1 MEEQVAWH
9 ERFIKCGFRILS
21 EEIYENHK
29 LNSNDNEL
37 GSAAERSGEKIEML
51 WKAYILEK
59 P

>member
-1 MEEQVAWH
+1 MAWH